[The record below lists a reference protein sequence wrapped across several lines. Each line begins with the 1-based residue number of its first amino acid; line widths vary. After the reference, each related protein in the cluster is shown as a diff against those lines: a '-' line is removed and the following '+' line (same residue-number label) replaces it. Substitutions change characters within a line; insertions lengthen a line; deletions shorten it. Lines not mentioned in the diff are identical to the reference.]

1 MNETVSSWTIERVK
15 GCEDWR
21 VKPLDL
27 PIDIFP
33 DERAGVVVAQCSIG
47 QYDD

>member
-1 MNETVSSWTIERVK
+1 MNETTVRLEIKTTLV
-15 GCEDWR
+15 
-21 VKPLDL
+21 L

-33 DERAGVVVAQCSIG
+33 DERAGVVVVAQCSIG